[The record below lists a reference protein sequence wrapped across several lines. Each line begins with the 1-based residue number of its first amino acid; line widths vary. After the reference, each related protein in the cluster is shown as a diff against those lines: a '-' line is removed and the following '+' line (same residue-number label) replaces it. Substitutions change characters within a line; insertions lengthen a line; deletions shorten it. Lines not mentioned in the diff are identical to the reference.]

1 MHFDFAVVGFG
12 LAGMSITHKLK
23 ECGKTVL
30 VISDESQ
37 LASSVAGGVW
47 NPVILKRFTPAWR
60 GDFLLKYALDFY
72 KKLEVD
78 LNCSFMEYFE
88 TLRIIHDVEEGN
100 NFIAASDRVGLENYL
115 SPKIYPNLNPQIK
128 APHGFGKVV
137 GTGKLNVPLLL
148 KAYKAMLIDNNAFV
162 SGTIDYDQLDLD
174 KLTFDGHSFDNIVFC
189 EGFGMSKNPFFNYLP
204 LRHAKGEVLI
214 IKCEELNL
222 NVLLKAGVFVLPL
235 GNSMYKVGATYDNY
249 DVTNTPTDKA
259 RNRLIEKLE
268 LMINCSYEICDQMA
282 GIRPTVVDRRPLVG
296 KHPKYNNLFVLNGLG
311 TRGVMNAPFSADNL
325 ARSIAYGEEMDKEID
340 INRFS

>member
-12 LAGMSITHKLK
+12 LAGMSMTHKLR

-60 GDFLLKYALDFY
+60 GDFLLKYALEFY
-72 KKLEVD
+72 KKLELD

-88 TLRIIHDVEEGN
+88 THRIIHDVEEGN

-115 SPKIYPNLNPQIK
+115 SPKILSNSNPEIR
-128 APHGFGKVV
+128 APHGFGKVK

-148 KAYKAMLIDNNAFV
+148 ESYKSMLIKENVFV
-162 SGTIDYDQLDLD
+162 SGTIDYDHLDRENLS
-174 KLTFDGHSFDNIVFC
+174 FQGHNFDNIVFC
-189 EGFGMSKNPFFNYLP
+189 EGFGMAKNPFFNYLP

-214 IKCEELNL
+214 IKCEALNL
-222 NVLLKAGVFVLPL
+222 NVLLKAGVFILPL
-235 GNSMYKVGATYDNY
+235 GSDMYKVGATYDNY
-249 DVTNTPTDKA
+249 DTTNTTTDKA
-259 RNRLIEKLE
+259 RVRLIEKLD
-268 LMINCSYEICDQMA
+268 LMINCTYEICDQLA

-325 ARSIAYGEEMDKEID
+325 TRSIVHGEDIDKEID
-340 INRFS
+340 ISRFS